1 ARARESGAREA
12 GATPAELAT
21 GDTALGAAESLAAQ
35 GRVSVAM
42 DRLFAAAS
50 LWTEAER
57 AARNRAARDTV
68 PRTPAEPPA
77 RPPAAQP
84 AADPRVEIKAVI
96 ADYGRAVESRDLN
109 EVGRAY
115 PGLTSAESEG
125 LRRLFQ
131 WVLELKARIAISR
144 LAVARA

>member
-1 ARARESGAREA
+1 ARARQNRGRGA

-21 GDTALGAAESLAAQ
+21 GDAALGAAESLAAQ

-96 ADYGRAVESRDLN
+96 ADYGRALESRHLN
-109 EVGRAY
+109 EVPRAY
-115 PGLTSAESEG
+115 PGLTSAG
-125 LRRLFQ
+125 PATVRTFFQ
-131 WVLELKARIAISR
+131 SDPQLK
-144 LAVARA
+144 